1 MVEQFGD
8 AFGFLLL
15 CAFFWTGGA
24 ITQRINYQ
32 QLQRGRVIESESRF
46 VQRRAKRVWVLL
58 CGLPTSAN
66 EIRLDV
72 AIAQVLSLVCI
83 VMVLIIGL
91 CCPTASLGAVSLL
104 LFLLLGF
111 LITLWWVFAPLVE
124 KKQRR
129 N

>member
-1 MVEQFGD
+1 MVERFGE
-8 AFGFLLL
+8 AFRFLLL

-32 QLQRGRVIESESRF
+32 QIQRGKVVGSEFRF

-58 CGLPTSAN
+58 CGLPASAN

-72 AIAQVLSLVCI
+72 AIVQVLSLVCI
-83 VMVLIIGL
+83 VIVLAMGL
-91 CCPTASLGAVSLL
+91 YFPTVSLGDISLL